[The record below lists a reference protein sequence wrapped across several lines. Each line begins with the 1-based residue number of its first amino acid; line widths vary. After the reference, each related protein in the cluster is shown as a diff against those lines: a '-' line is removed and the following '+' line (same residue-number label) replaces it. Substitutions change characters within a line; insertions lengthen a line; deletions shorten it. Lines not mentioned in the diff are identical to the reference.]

1 MLNIG
6 DRIGYSAAENGTGWI
21 VEIECRSP
29 LSLGEIAL
37 ELDAAAGL
45 GTMKAIL
52 QPVCWYK
59 VMYKDGPFWA
69 TAWHTMEELVP
80 IMFPNKLK
88 QYQQLTMHD

>member
-1 MLNIG
+1 MLNVG
-6 DRIGYSAAENGTGWI
+6 DRIGYSAAGDGTGWI

-29 LSLGEIAL
+29 LSVGEIAL
-37 ELDAAAGL
+37 ELDAAERL

-52 QPVCWYK
+52 QPICWYK
-59 VMYKDGPFWA
+59 VMYKGAAFWG

-88 QYQQLTMHD
+88 QHQQLTMYD